1 MDLRPFN
8 PSYGQN
14 QVVTPAAASAAI
26 NVRADDTQVRICN
39 SGAAI
44 GYFRT
49 FSSLAAAAVPALG
62 VATVAD
68 CPVLAGQTLIVTKDM
83 SHDRLAHI
91 SATGTTFQVMTGDGG
106 FV

>member
-1 MDLRPFN
+1 MDLRPFA

-14 QVVTPAAASAAI
+14 QVVAPAAASAAI
-26 NVRADDTQVRICN
+26 TILANDTQVRVCN
-39 SGAAI
+39 SGAAV

-49 FSSLAAAAVPALG
+49 FNSTNAGILPALG
-62 VATVAD
+62 LASAAD
-68 CPVLAGQTLIVTKDM
+68 CAVLPGTCVIVSKSMD
-83 SHDRLAHI
+83 HDRLSHI

>member
-1 MDLRPFN
+1 MDLRPFA

-14 QVVTPAAASAAI
+14 LVVAPAAASANSPI
-26 NVRADDTQVRICN
+26 RADDTQVRVCN

-49 FSSLAAAAVPALG
+49 YSSVAAAAVAALG
-62 VATVAD
+62 VATAAD
-68 CPVLAGQTLIVTKDM
+68 CVVLPGTCVIVSKSMD
-83 SHDRLAHI
+83 HDRIAYI
-91 SATGTTFQVMTGDGG
+91 SATGTTFQVMSGDGG

>member
-1 MDLRPFN
+1 MDLRPFA

-14 QVVTPAAASAAI
+14 QVVAPAAASANIAI
-26 NVRADDTQVRICN
+26 LADDTQVRVCN
-39 SGAAI
+39 SGTAV

-49 FSSLAAAAVPALG
+49 YSSVAAAAVPAL
-62 VATVAD
+62 ATASAAD
-68 CPVLAGQTLIVTKDM
+68 CVVLPNTCVIVTKPM

-91 SATGTTFQVMTGDGG
+91 SATGTTFQVQTGDGG

>member
-1 MDLRPFN
+1 MDLRPFC
-8 PSYGQN
+8 PSYGSN
-14 QVVTPAAASAAI
+14 QVVTPAAASAQI
-26 NVRADDTQVRICN
+26 TIRAEDTQVRVSN

-49 FSSLAAAAVPALG
+49 YSSVAAAAVPALG

-68 CPVLAGQTLIVTKDM
+68 CAVLSGATVLVTKDQ

-91 SATGTTFQVMTGDGG
+91 SATGTTFQVITGCGG
-106 FV
+106 L

>member
-1 MDLRPFN
+1 MDLRPFC

-26 NVRADDTQVRICN
+26 TLLANDTQVRVSN
-39 SGAAI
+39 SGAAV
-44 GYFRT
+44 GYFRC
-49 FSSLAAAAVPALG
+49 FSASAAAAVPALG

-68 CPVLAGQTLIVTKDM
+68 CAVLPGQSIIVTKDM
-83 SHDRLAHI
+83 NHDRLAHI